1 MNHPSIFYKYTSS
14 KIGLINLKTFSLRWS
29 DPSTFNDTAEFQH
42 IPCFKPTA
50 ADAQRMLPQILV
62 EAAQAKRQ
70 LNENSLLP
78 LRVVQLAEARRQL
91 ETGIGA
97 TEVIQNLVKLIP
109 EAPNADAVITDLLA
123 QIYSTARLETT
134 RVLCV
139 TTKPDNQVLWGN
151 YAESHKGL
159 VLGFRHI
166 EEYSTPLLSAE
177 KVTYSDEVSVV
188 GSGLDFLLYGPS
200 AELKKNTRIAITCS
214 KTKEWEYEGEWRA
227 ITYRPLESGSQYNDY
242 LFYPEELE
250 SVTLGVR
257 ASSELQAE
265 VLALV
270 NEYYKNCEVYR
281 MQNNRGVLS
290 RHVVSE
296 RESI

>member
-1 MNHPSIFYKYTSS
+1 MNLPSIFYKYTSS
-14 KIGLINLKTFSLRWS
+14 EVGLINLKTFRLRWS
-29 DPSTFNDTAEFQH
+29 DPSTFNDTAEFQRM
-42 IPCFKPTA
+42 PCFKPTA

-70 LNENSLLP
+70 INENNLLP
-78 LRVVQLAEARRQL
+78 LRVMQLAEARRQL
-91 ETGIGA
+91 KVGISS

-109 EAPNADAVITDLLA
+109 EIPNADVIITDLLA
-123 QIYSTARLETT
+123 QIYSKTRLETT

-151 YAESHKGL
+151 YAENHKGL

-166 EEYSTPLLSAE
+166 EEYSTPLLGAE
-177 KVTYSDEVSVV
+177 KVIYSDEVSVV

-200 AELKKNTRIAITCS
+200 TELKKNARIAITCS

-227 ITYRPLESGSQYNDY
+227 ITYRPMESGNQYNDY

-265 VLALV
+265 VRALV
-270 NEYYKNCEVYR
+270 SEHYTDCVVYR
-281 MQNNRGVLS
+281 MQDNRGVLS

-296 RESI
+296 KGA